1 MSKQT
6 TIEKYGDDYVTD
18 GLITRIWPADFDG
31 IFYDDK
37 VYQVGPYGLA
47 LQAGITEVDLPS
59 CKSVEADGF
68 YGCTGLTK
76 VSMASCTLLDSSA
89 FDSVATLTEIDFPVL
104 TRINQRGFYGAGL
117 TTISLPELDYIENY
131 VFTGCKSLVSA
142 DLPKLKVINT
152 EGFANCT
159 KLREINLPS
168 CKLLFRDCLKYTQI
182 ERLDLPAI
190 ETLGV
195 SSLQYCTKLAEVNL
209 GPSITHI
216 YSGAFNNTKAG
227 IVINLPVA
235 EGVIE
240 GAPWGATDAV
250 INYDHPY
257 LSQYET

>member
-59 CKSVEADGF
+59 CKTVESDGL
-68 YGCTGLTK
+68 YGCTDLSK
-76 VSMASCTLLDSSA
+76 VSMASCTYVKSNG
-89 FDSVATLTEIDFPVL
+89 FYSVATLAEIDFPAL
-104 TRINQRGFYGAGL
+104 TRIGQRGFSETGL
-117 TTISLPELDYIENY
+117 TTLYLPELDYIEEY
-131 VFTGCKSLVSA
+131 VFSGCNSLVSA
-142 DLPKLKVINT
+142 DLPKLTVINT

-159 KLREINLPS
+159 KLRELHLPS
-168 CKLLFRDCLKYTQI
+168 CKLLFRDSFKYTQI
-182 ERLDLPAI
+182 ERLDLPAV
-190 ETLGV
+190 ETLGQY
-195 SSLQYCTKLAEVNL
+195 SLRYCTKLAEVNL
-209 GPSITHI
+209 GPSIEKI
-216 YSGAFNNTKAG
+216 ISGAFNNTKAG

-235 EGVIE
+235 EGVID